1 MKGFVKFLKN
11 LLWLCLVLVLLAG
24 IGGICFGFYDY
35 YSGNKE
41 PYDRLLTQA
50 KFMVLNLKNKITGE
64 EMVELTIEEVSPSK
78 QPVMNLSIEGIN
90 RDVVVLDEEN
100 RQVIFVYGKDIG
112 GDLYFPYRLAADER
126 IDAAWLF
133 TGNEADMTD
142 ITEYVSYD
150 PVSWAGV
157 VSQKF
162 LTVLEPGEYYIFLDP
177 VNGQGDGVGSHCV
190 PLIVEEQTTYISIQQ
205 GFIRDSDSDGFIYND
220 LQSIH
225 PIMFPFYNLG
235 DDRIVMVSELID
247 GLPGQY
253 TEHSLGSEDYEIN
266 AVGNGFILTEE
277 YLSGLKANEMRRFKV
292 VLGSGRSFDTGYTRL
307 FTVDGEPDW
316 LSMSGP
322 VIYDK
327 SEGGDF
333 ILDIH
338 KGFALK
344 YHYVS
349 MWANDPDELLME
361 DLMDQTGD
369 DLNFLDEENDRIVIP
384 ESVMMSLDSNRPHN
398 FVLAYVYP
406 GTGYINYHFCFEVVS

>member
-1 MKGFVKFLKN
+1 LKGFVKFLKN

-50 KFMVLNLKNKITGE
+50 KFMVLYLKNKITGE

-112 GDLYFPYRLAADER
+112 GDLYFPYQLAAGER

-133 TGNEADMTD
+133 TGNEADMND

-177 VNGQGDGVGSHCV
+177 VNDQGDGLGSHCV
-190 PLIVEEQTTYISIQQ
+190 PLIVE
-205 GFIRDSDSDGFIYND
+205 D
-220 LQSIH
+220 
-225 PIMFPFYNLG
+225 
-235 DDRIVMVSELID
+235 
-247 GLPGQY
+247 
-253 TEHSLGSEDYEIN
+253 
-266 AVGNGFILTEE
+266 
-277 YLSGLKANEMRRFKV
+277 
-292 VLGSGRSFDTGYTRL
+292 
-307 FTVDGEPDW
+307 
-316 LSMSGP
+316 
-322 VIYDK
+322 
-327 SEGGDF
+327 
-333 ILDIH
+333 
-338 KGFALK
+338 
-344 YHYVS
+344 
-349 MWANDPDELLME
+349 
-361 DLMDQTGD
+361 
-369 DLNFLDEENDRIVIP
+369 
-384 ESVMMSLDSNRPHN
+384 
-398 FVLAYVYP
+398 
-406 GTGYINYHFCFEVVS
+406 